1 MADKLDNPLDD
12 DLLRELGLEPR
23 SAPKVVKE
31 TPVQNKSTPPPPL
44 VSRQQKEVLP
54 KFKQPPV
61 PAVSDQEKDISR
73 DLKNLTE
80 DMPVQIVAIL
90 GKKTMTLRDVIA
102 LKQGEIVDLQKK
114 PQEFVDLVANGKLIG
129 RGELVLID
137 NQLGIQI
144 KQLVN

>member
-1 MADKLDNPLDD
+1 MDNPLDD

-23 SAPKVVKE
+23 STPKVVRE
-31 TPVQNKSTPPPPL
+31 TPVQNKSVPPPPL
-44 VSRQQKEVLP
+44 VPRQQKEAAP
-54 KFKQPPV
+54 KLKQPPV
-61 PAVSDQEKDISR
+61 PAMGDQERDMSR

-137 NQLGIQI
+137 DQLGVQI